1 MILSLQRFVR
11 RFGLESTK
19 PLRRRRK
26 GVFRR
31 RQLGAA
37 MADEPG
43 RDLMFCGEA
52 HAAPGLQEPGN
63 AIQQRALGVRV
74 GQEEF
79 S

>member
-1 MILSLQRFVR
+1 MILSRQRFVR

-19 PLRRRRK
+19 PLRRGRK
-26 GVFRR
+26 NSFHR
-31 RQLGAA
+31 RQLCAA
-37 MADEPG
+37 MADEPE

-52 HAAPGLQEPGN
+52 HAAPGLQVPGN

-74 GQEEF
+74 GQEKF